1 MNKINGLFS
10 LVVLIGF
17 AGTGCSSLDEQWGKQ
32 FTREQKIAVS
42 MERAGKRFA
51 EGKQKLDAGLI
62 RQATEEWKWIFE
74 NLGHDAARLK
84 LVEANEF
91 VESYRT
97 ERLEL
102 AVKAREKKNIFTAA
116 GYYKQVLLLEPGNA
130 EAKAFLDSNS
140 TEIQKRLQTNLDL
153 ARKSAA
159 SGDQVAAKRSY
170 NRVLAFD
177 PTNEQALK
185 GLASLQ
191 RPVSKPVKSEDKEAL
206 YRKGVEAYEKK
217 DYMKAYE
224 LLSNLEDM
232 GYKDTTL
239 YLQRSSDKIQ
249 ALGLDETGN

>member
-1 MNKINGLFS
+1 MKKINGLIS
-10 LVVLIGF
+10 LACLVGL

-32 FTREQKIAVS
+32 FTRDQKIAVS

-51 EGKQKLDAGLI
+51 EGKQKLDASLI
-62 RQATEEWKWIFE
+62 RQATDEWKWIFE

-84 LVEANEF
+84 MVEATEF
-91 VESYRT
+91 VDGYRK
-97 ERLEL
+97 ERLDL
-102 AVKAREKKNIFTAA
+102 AGKAREKKNLFTAA
-116 GYYKQVLLLEPGNA
+116 GYYKQVLLLEPENA

-140 TEIQKRLQTNLDL
+140 AEILKRLQTNLDL
-153 ARKSAA
+153 ARKSASA
-159 SGDQVAAKRSY
+159 GDVVSAKRSY
-170 NRVLAFD
+170 KRVLAFD
-177 PTNEQALK
+177 PANESALK

-191 RPVSKPVKSEDKEAL
+191 KPVNKPVKSEDKEAL
-206 YRKGVEAYEKK
+206 YRKGVEAFEKK